1 VKVVEMAGDG
11 LKAAAHGLVEEKL
24 LVWSGWNAAG
34 RNYIVVDGYVTVDRL
49 CSLCWCRGE
58 EVQLLLDCSR
68 STVLS

>member
-1 VKVVEMAGDG
+1 MVGDG

-49 CSLCWCRGE
+49 CSLCWYR
-58 EVQLLLDCSR
+58 
-68 STVLS
+68 